1 MKILQTPT
9 FQRKYKKL
17 NKNELILVN
26 AILDEILEDVEVGV
40 LKKGDLGS
48 IRVHKKHKGKQEF
61 LIAYWSTKGALEIID
76 MGSHENF
83 YRDLKRRE
91 RGR

>member
-17 NKNELILVN
+17 HKGERDLVN
-26 AILDEILEDVEVGV
+26 SVLDEILEDVEVGL

-48 IRVHKKHKGKQEF
+48 LRVHKKRKGKQEF
-61 LIAYWSTKGALEIID
+61 LVAYWSTKGALEFID

-83 YRDLKRRE
+83 YRDLKRQLK
-91 RGR
+91 